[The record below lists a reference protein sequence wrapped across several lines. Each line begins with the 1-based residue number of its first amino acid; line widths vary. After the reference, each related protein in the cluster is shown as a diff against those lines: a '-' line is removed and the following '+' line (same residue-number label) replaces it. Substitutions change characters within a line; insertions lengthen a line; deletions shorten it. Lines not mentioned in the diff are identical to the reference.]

1 MDAVK
6 ASTELAVPLPNRP
19 PQSFLSL
26 AVPIFDFEF
35 SILD

>member
-1 MDAVK
+1 MEAVK

-19 PQSFLSL
+19 PQSFLPL
-26 AVPIFDFEF
+26 ALFDFGF